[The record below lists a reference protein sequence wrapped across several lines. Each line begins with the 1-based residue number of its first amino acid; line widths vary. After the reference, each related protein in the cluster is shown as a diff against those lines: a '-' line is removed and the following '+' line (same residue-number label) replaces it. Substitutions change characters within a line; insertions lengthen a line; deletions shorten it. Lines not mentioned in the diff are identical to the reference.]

1 MACSTAAILSHDQR
15 QTFRA
20 ATRFEKLIQ
29 RCFINVEAEI
39 FEFSASHR
47 ATRVHDDVVAAYHGV
62 ASKALRLV
70 RRHGNE
76 IRNMRFED
84 RFSVIVKGGRIEG
97 RNFVRERAEASVE

>member
-1 MACSTAAILSHDQR
+1 MACSAAANLSHDQR

-29 RCFINVEAEI
+29 RCFINIEAEI

-47 ATRVHDDVVAAYHGV
+47 ATRVHDDVVAADHGV

-70 RRHGNE
+70 GRHGNE
-76 IRNMRFED
+76 IRNMLFKHRLG
-84 RFSVIVKGGRIEG
+84 VIVKGGRIE
-97 RNFVRERAEASVE
+97 